1 MKLEVYKPD
10 GTLYGEYQNTTPPI
24 SIDIPNPEEG
34 LWTYNVTAL
43 NIPPYSEY
51 PFSFVAG
58 ITKYQGDFN
67 SDGNVEGDDL
77 AELINSGGLSMDL
90 FAENYGNAIQE

>member
-43 NIPPYSEY
+43 NIPYISH
-51 PFSFVAG
+51 FACSIAKVA
-58 ITKYQGDFN
+58 N
-67 SDGNVEGDDL
+67 
-77 AELINSGGLSMDL
+77 
-90 FAENYGNAIQE
+90 